1 MNEKLFRGKRE
12 DGKGWVQSGNIIQF
26 LDDGIRTVYMP
37 HFTDRCDAAHEEPYD
52 NIISITCN
60 GDSRFYSIIPET
72 VGQFT
77 GVFDSNNDR
86 IFEGDIILHKSR
98 YEDCDCLS
106 VVKIGKYSQDG
117 SGGEYSPVECYGVY
131 AEIYWHSTPDWAF
144 EDYEPIKDFE
154 KTMSLLELSGEIEV
168 IGNIYDNPSILKE
181 GNKLW

>member
-1 MNEKLFRGKRE
+1 MNENTILFRGKLTSS
-12 DGKGWVQSGNIIQF
+12 DDWVYGFYIHRPQPVCIGHSHPYCIWIPASDP
-26 LDDGIRTVYMP
+26 DDTTKIAEV
-37 HFTDRCDAAHEEPYD
+37 D
-52 NIISITCN
+52 
-60 GDSRFYSIIPET
+60 PET

-86 IFEGDIILHKSR
+86 IFEGDIILHKSGI
-98 YEDCDCLS
+98 EECDCMS

-131 AEIYWHSTPDWAF
+131 AEIYWHSTPDWVF

-154 KTMSLLELSGEIEV
+154 KTMSLLELSGEIKV